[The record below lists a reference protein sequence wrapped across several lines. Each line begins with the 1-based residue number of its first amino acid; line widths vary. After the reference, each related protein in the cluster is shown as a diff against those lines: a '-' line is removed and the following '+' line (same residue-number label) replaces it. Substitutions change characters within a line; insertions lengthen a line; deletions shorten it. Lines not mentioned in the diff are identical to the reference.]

1 MTKRQLQKLS
11 DRVTEIESI
20 IDLCSDYDDDILDN
34 LDNELLNII
43 TDMIIDENILNIVNL
58 DIFVKEHGEK
68 YGINNFYVFKSVL
81 RENTY
86 YIKQYLD
93 GVYQNKHRD
102 NE

>member
-43 TDMIIDENILNIVNL
+43 NELEYSL
-58 DIFVKEHGEK
+58 SE
-68 YGINNFYVFKSVL
+68 
-81 RENTY
+81 
-86 YIKQYLD
+86 IKPCHLKL
-93 GVYQNKHRD
+93 VS
-102 NE
+102 